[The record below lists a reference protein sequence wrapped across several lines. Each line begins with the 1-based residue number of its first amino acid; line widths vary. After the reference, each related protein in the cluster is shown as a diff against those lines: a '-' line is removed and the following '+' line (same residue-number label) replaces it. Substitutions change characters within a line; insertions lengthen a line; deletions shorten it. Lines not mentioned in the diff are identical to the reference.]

1 MTTNII
7 LQKKNKLDD
16 FGYLNILYFKSKEEK
31 KKVSLGF
38 RMLEKHFEKTF
49 DKEFKR
55 FRQTT
60 LFDYKTLNNKIDV
73 LSNDTTIFED
83 KGTEKEKSFMKYF
96 QLQIEKKNK
105 ITTKTNYTTGYNNLN
120 KFLRS
125 IGKNDLLF
133 NELTNDFL
141 IKLKEYYVNDGL
153 ETSSI
158 KNYFT
163 IYKTIMNNS
172 IDEDNYYFVK
182 SPFRKIELKIN
193 EKPKRVLQDLDIRCL
208 MNIEKTDYLFIGSR
222 MFLFSLF
229 SNGMR
234 FSDLLLLRNEDIK
247 RTNLEYTMLK
257 TKKKMIIPLNYS
269 LLKILI
275 EVLDLPDYF
284 TEQKDKWRTSNW
296 RENDIIE
303 SYNEL
308 LKMINDKRR
317 IIFNDPTIDRD
328 NYITYDNFTILKN
341 DTEMMV
347 LIDKLNIVFN
357 DIISIVRQKIVREIE
372 NKNPKELLFNKF
384 IKTDMFNDYNKT
396 IPFNKEQHHKYMI
409 TNSKYNLQLSKICER
424 YDLSLS
430 KISSHN
436 SRHTF
441 VNMLLDME
449 NINLNDIS
457 LTLGHKRISHTQSYL
472 SNGFDF
478 KKYKEI
484 TENFNN
490 KFHL

>member
-38 RMLEKHFEKTF
+38 RMLDKHFDKTF
-49 DKEFKR
+49 DREFKK

-60 LFDYKTLNNKIDV
+60 LFDYKTLNNKIDI
-73 LSNDTTIFED
+73 LLNDTTIFDD

-105 ITTKTNYTTGYNNLN
+105 ITTKTNYTTGYNNLYN
-120 KFLRS
+120 YLIS

-133 NELTNDFL
+133 SELTNDFL
-141 IKLKEYYVNDGL
+141 VRLKDYYINNGL
-153 ETSSI
+153 QTSSI

-182 SPFRKIELKIN
+182 SPFRKIELKTN
-193 EKPKRVLQDLDIRCL
+193 EKPKRVLQDLDIRTL
-208 MNIEKTDYLFIGSR
+208 MNIKKTDYLFMGSR

-247 RTNLEYTMLK
+247 RNNLEYTMLK
-257 TKKKMIIPLNYS
+257 TNKKMIIPLNYS
-269 LLKILI
+269 LIKILI
-275 EVLDLPDYF
+275 DVYDLPDYF

-296 RENDIIE
+296 NEGEITE

-308 LKMINDKRR
+308 LKMINERR
-317 IIFNDPTIDRD
+317 YKMLRD
-328 NYITYDNFTILKN
+328 NTINRDDFIRYSSFTILKN
-341 DTEMMV
+341 DYEIITM
-347 LIDKLNIVFN
+347 IDKLNIVFN
-357 DIISIVRQKIVREIE
+357 DIIDMIRFNITRKIE
-372 NKNPKELLFNKF
+372 KLNPKELIFNRF
-384 IKTDMFNDYNKT
+384 IKTDLFNEYNKT
-396 IPFNKEQHHKYMI
+396 IPFNEKQHHKYMI

-449 NINLNDIS
+449 NINLNDVS
-457 LTLGHKRISHTQSYL
+457 LTLGHKRISTTQQYI

-478 KKYKEI
+478 KKYKDI

-490 KFHL
+490 KFHI

>member
-49 DKEFKR
+49 DKEFKK
-55 FRQTT
+55 FRKTT

-73 LSNDTTIFED
+73 LSNDTTIFD
-83 KGTEKEKSFMKYF
+83 YKGTEKEKSFMKYF
-96 QLQIEKKNK
+96 QLQIDKKKK
-105 ITTKTNYTTGYNNLN
+105 ITTKTNYTTGYNKLN
-120 KFLRS
+120 KYLIS

-141 IKLKEYYVNDGL
+141 MKLKDYYVNNGL
-153 ETSSI
+153 QTSSI

-172 IDEDNYYFVK
+172 IDGDNYYFVK

-193 EKPKRVLQDLDIRCL
+193 EKPKRVLRDMDIRTIK
-208 MNIEKTDYLFIGSR
+208 NIEKTDYLFIGSR

-247 RTNLEYTMLK
+247 RDDLEYTMLK

-269 LLKILI
+269 ILKILI
-275 EVLDLPDYF
+275 DVLDLPDYF
-284 TEQKDKWRTSNW
+284 EEQKGSFRITEKSRTL
-296 RENDIIE
+296 
-303 SYNEL
+303 NE
-308 LKMINDKRR
+308 INT
-317 IIFNDPTIDRD
+317 IFKDLRTTMFLDTTINKED
-328 NYITYDNFTILKN
+328 YITYKGHTINENNKEL
-341 DTEMMV
+341 MR
-347 LIDKLNIVFN
+347 LIDL
-357 DIISIVRQKIVREIE
+357 REILME
-372 NKNPKELLFNKF
+372 DILINVRTIIVDYIRTLNQKELLFNKF
-384 IKTDMFNDYNKT
+384 IKTDIFNDYIKT
-396 IPFNKEQHHKYMI
+396 IPFNEEQHHKYMI
-409 TNSKYNLQLSKICER
+409 TNSKYNLQLKKICER
-424 YDLSLS
+424 YNLSLS

-449 NINLNDIS
+449 NINLFDIS
-457 LTLGHKRISHTQSYL
+457 LTLGHKKINQTQSYL
-472 SNGFDF
+472 NNGFDF
-478 KKYKEI
+478 KKYKNISE
-484 TENFNN
+484 TFNK